1 MSDPYILSN
10 PALAPAIDELVTSSL
25 AGNEVLEQAIQDRIA
40 ELGQTYETLTI
51 TADAILV
58 SSTRAVLIDAA
69 AGDITATLPA
79 LLDGDVFDIK
89 RLDAT
94 ANAVTIA
101 TPGAETIDGAVTLLI
116 PSQYLSFTL
125 LCDGTSWY
133 LI

>member
-25 AGNEVLEQAIQDRIA
+25 AGNDVLEKAIQDRIA

-51 TADAILV
+51 TADTTLV
-58 SSTRAVLIDAA
+58 SSTRAVLINAA
-69 AGDITATLPA
+69 SGDVTATLPA

-89 RLDAT
+89 RVDAT
-94 ANAVTIA
+94 VNAVTVA
-101 TPGAETIDGAVTLLI
+101 TPGAETIDGAATLLI